1 MKTIMT
7 LALLCLALAPVLQ
20 AEQAG
25 TGDKPAISTTQA
37 GQLTAKVVELDR
49 DGRKI
54 KLQGPEGGQRAITL
68 GEAAQ
73 RLDEIEVGDTV
84 MVKFVQ
90 HLSVEVHSGDNAKP
104 GLGIAVATVD
114 APASGQPGMAAT
126 ETTVSTAVVQEI
138 DLEHNT
144 FKLKWAEDDIR
155 QYEARDPA
163 NLRKASV
170 GDMVVVTYTE
180 ALAVQLQE
188 LPPGN

>member
-1 MKTIMT
+1 MKSIIA
-7 LALLCLALAPVLQ
+7 LALLCLALAPVLY
-20 AEQAG
+20 AEQAAK
-25 TGDKPAISTTQA
+25 GDKPSISTTQA

-49 DGRKI
+49 DSRQI
-54 KLQGPEGGQRAITL
+54 TLRGPEGGQRSIKL
-68 GEAAQ
+68 GDAAQ
-73 RLDEIEVGDTV
+73 RLDEVEVGDTV
-84 MVKFVQ
+84 MVEFVQ

-114 APASGQPGMAAT
+114 APVSGQPGMAAT

-144 FKLKWAEDDIR
+144 FKLKWAEHDIR

-170 GDMVVVTYTE
+170 GDLVVVTHTE
-180 ALAVQLQE
+180 SLAVQLQE
-188 LPPGN
+188 LPPGS